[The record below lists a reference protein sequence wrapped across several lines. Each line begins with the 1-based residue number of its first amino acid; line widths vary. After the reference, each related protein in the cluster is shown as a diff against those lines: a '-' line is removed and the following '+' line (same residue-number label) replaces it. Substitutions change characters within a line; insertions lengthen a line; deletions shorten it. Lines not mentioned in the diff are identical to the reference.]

1 MSQQTLLK
9 KAESYCEQ
17 AEQFQE
23 QGNIENSIASYQEAI
38 KIKPNYGKALNQL
51 AAIYESQE
59 NWAEVAKCCQSL
71 IGIKPD
77 NPYFYL
83 RLAKA
88 LNKQGKVYGAIAA
101 YQEAIELN
109 SEQPAYV
116 YHQLGNLLLE
126 EKNELKVAIDIYEN
140 IDDLNPNFLASLYTK
155 FAKKLQ
161 EDDDLDEAIVYY
173 QKAIKLQPDFPNRY
187 RLLGDVFLQKQYFD
201 EAVTCYK
208 KAIKIKPDFPVV
220 YQKIGDVYQ
229 QKGELDIA
237 VQCYQKV
244 LEFNPNATYIYR
256 LIGNILTQ
264 QGRVGEA
271 QGYYMKAL

>member
-9 KAESYCEQ
+9 KAESYFEQ
-17 AEQFQE
+17 AEQFQD

-38 KIKPNYGKALNQL
+38 KIKPNYGKALNKL

-59 NWAEVAKCCQSL
+59 NWVEVAKCCRSL

-77 NPYFYL
+77 NPHLYL

-88 LNKQGKVYGAIAA
+88 LNKQGKIYGAIAA

-109 SEQPAYV
+109 SDLPVSIYR
-116 YHQLGNLLLE
+116 QLGNLLLA
-126 EKNELKVAIDIYEN
+126 EKNGLKAAIHIYEK
-140 IDDLNPNFLASLYTK
+140 IDDLDPNFLASLYSK
-155 FAKKLQ
+155 FARQLEE
-161 EDDDLDEAIVYY
+161 EDNLDEAIVYY
-173 QKAIKLQPDFPNRY
+173 QKAIQLQPDLPNRY
-187 RLLGDVFLQKQYFD
+187 RLLGDIFLQKQYFD

-208 KAIKIKPDFPVV
+208 KAVKIKPDFAVV
-220 YQKIGDVYQ
+220 YQRIGDAYQ

-237 VQCYQKV
+237 IQCYQKV
-244 LEFNPNATYIYR
+244 VELNPEATYGYR

-271 QGYYMKAL
+271 QGYYMKAV